1 MQYGASKSGAELLKI
16 ITKGRTTRLSADALL
31 EYFRPLETWLEQQN
45 RNEPVIGWN
54 SNLDDVAMFKFMR
67 ANGGSRAAA
76 TAVQIMIIITGC
88 SSFVWL
94 NVNIL

>member
-1 MQYGASKSGAELLKI
+1 MQYGASKTGAELLKI

-31 EYFRPLETWLEQQN
+31 EYFRPLENWLEQQN

-67 ANGGSRAAA
+67 ANSTKRAM
-76 TAVQIMIIITGC
+76 VQISLLIGC
-88 SSFVWL
+88 SSFIIMVL
-94 NVNIL
+94 HKLF